1 MLRRV
6 LVTGLSAGLLA
17 GLFVAAIQIA
27 WITPIILE
35 AEIYESAE
43 APTGAP
49 DPASRPGTSGA
60 SFVLPAAE
68 RLEGPAAERL
78 EGPAAERLGGNE
90 GAWAP
95 EDGIERTLFTV
106 LASVLTGV
114 GFGLILVAAVTLS
127 GRHVD
132 PGRGVLW
139 GLAGFA
145 VFTLAPALGLPP
157 ELPGMVA
164 ADLGARQTW
173 WIGTVISTTGG
184 LALIVFARHRLLKGL
199 GVALLLAPHAVGA
212 PHPGQFGGKVP
223 GELAAEFAVASLFTA
238 ALFWTAL
245 GGIAGYFH
253 RKIS

>member
-27 WITPIILE
+27 WITPIIQE

-43 APTGAP
+43 ARTGAS

-60 SFVLPAAE
+60 SFVFLAAE

-78 EGPAAERLGGNE
+78 EGNE

-95 EDGIERTLFTV
+95 EDGLERTLFTV
-106 LASVLTGV
+106 LANVLTGV

-157 ELPGMVA
+157 ELPGMAA

>member
-17 GLFVAAIQIA
+17 GLFSAAIQIA

-35 AEIYESAE
+35 AEVYESAE
-43 APTGAP
+43 ARTGAP
-49 DPASRPGTSGA
+49 DPASRPGTSGV
-60 SFVLPAAE
+60 SFVLLAAE
-68 RLEGPAAERL
+68 RLE
-78 EGPAAERLGGNE
+78 GNE

-95 EDGIERTLFTV
+95 EDGLERTLFTV
-106 LASVLTGV
+106 LANVLTGV

>member
-1 MLRRV
+1 LPPLIEVSMLRRV
-6 LVTGLSAGLLA
+6 LITGLTAGLLA
-17 GLFVAAIQIA
+17 GLFAAAIQIS
-27 WITPIILE
+27 WITPIIQQ

-43 APTGAP
+43 APTGAA
-49 DPASRPGTSGA
+49 DPISHPG
-60 SFVLPAAE
+60 VLPAAE
-68 RLEGPAAERL
+68 HVQKDDD
-78 EGPAAERLGGNE
+78 
-90 GAWAP
+90 AWAP

-106 LASVLTGV
+106 LANVLTGV

-127 GRHVD
+127 GRKVD
-132 PGRGVLW
+132 PRRGVLW

-145 VFTLAPALGLPP
+145 VFALAPALGLPP

-164 ADLGARQTW
+164 ADLGARQAW
-173 WIGTVISTTGG
+173 WIGTVISTASG

-199 GVALLLAPHAVGA
+199 GLALLVAPHAFGA
-212 PHPGQFGGKVP
+212 PHPGQFGLKVP

-253 RKIS
+253 RKIG

>member
-6 LVTGLSAGLLA
+6 LVTGLTAGLLA
-17 GLFVAAIQIA
+17 GLFAAAIQIA

-35 AEIYESAE
+35 AEIYESAG
-43 APTGAP
+43 APTRAP
-49 DPASRPGTSGA
+49 DPASRPGPSGA
-60 SFVLPAAE
+60 SFVISAAE
-68 RLEGPAAERL
+68 PLEGPAAEPL
-78 EGPAAERLGGNE
+78 EGNE

-95 EDGIERTLFTV
+95 EDGIERTFFTV
-106 LASVLTGV
+106 LANVLTGI
-114 GFGLILVAAVTLS
+114 GYGLILVAAFTLS
-127 GRHVD
+127 GRRVD
-132 PGRGVLW
+132 WRLGVLW

-145 VFTLAPALGLPP
+145 VFILAPALGLPP

-173 WIGTVISTTGG
+173 WIGTVISTAGG

-199 GVALLLAPHAVGA
+199 GLALLLVPHALGA

-245 GGIAGYFH
+245 GGFAGYFH

>member
-43 APTGAP
+43 ARTGAP

-78 EGPAAERLGGNE
+78 EGNE

-95 EDGIERTLFTV
+95 EDGLERTLFTV
-106 LASVLTGV
+106 LANVLTGV

-127 GRHVD
+127 GRYVD

-157 ELPGMVA
+157 ELPGMAA

>member
-1 MLRRV
+1 MLRHV
-6 LVTGLSAGLLA
+6 LITGLTAGLLA
-17 GLFVAAIQIA
+17 GLFAAAIQIS
-27 WITPIILE
+27 WITPIILQ
-35 AEIYESAE
+35 AEIYENAE
-43 APTGAP
+43 APSGAADPISRP
-49 DPASRPGTSGA
+49 DPSSAHPA
-60 SFVLPAAE
+60 VLPAA
-68 RLEGPAAERL
+68 GHAQKDD
-78 EGPAAERLGGNE
+78 

-95 EDGIERTLFTV
+95 GDGIERTLFTV
-106 LASVLTGV
+106 LANVLTGV

-127 GRHVD
+127 GRKVD

-145 VFTLAPALGLPP
+145 VFALAPALGLAP

-164 ADLGARQTW
+164 AELGARQTW
-173 WIGTVISTTGG
+173 WIGTVISTAGG

-199 GVALLLAPHAVGA
+199 GLALLVAPHAFGA
-212 PHPGQFGGKVP
+212 PHPGQLEPKVP

-253 RKIS
+253 RKIG

>member
-1 MLRRV
+1 MLGRV
-6 LVTGLSAGLLA
+6 LVTGLTAGLLA
-17 GLFVAAIQIA
+17 GLFAAAIQIS
-27 WITPIILE
+27 WITPIIQE

-60 SFVLPAAE
+60 PFVLPATQ
-68 RLEGPAAERL
+68 RLEGD
-78 EGPAAERLGGNE
+78 E

-95 EDGIERTLFTV
+95 EDGIERTLFTM
-106 LASVLTGV
+106 LANVLTGV

-145 VFTLAPALGLPP
+145 VFALAPALGLPP

-164 ADLGARQTW
+164 ADLGSRQTW
-173 WIGTVISTTGG
+173 WIGTVISTAGG

-253 RKIS
+253 RKISCPPEIS

>member
-6 LVTGLSAGLLA
+6 LVTGLTAGLLA
-17 GLFVAAIQIA
+17 GLFAAAIQIA

-49 DPASRPGTSGA
+49 DPASRPGASGA
-60 SFVLPAAE
+60 SFVVPVAE
-68 RLEGPAAERL
+68 RLEGD
-78 EGPAAERLGGNE
+78 E

-106 LASVLTGV
+106 LANVLTGV
-114 GFGLILVAAVTLS
+114 GYGLILVAAVAFS
-127 GRHVD
+127 GRRVD

-164 ADLGARQTW
+164 ADLAARQTW
-173 WIGTVISTTGG
+173 WIGTVISTAGG

-199 GVALLLAPHAVGA
+199 GLALLLAPHAVGA
-212 PHPGQFGGKVP
+212 PHPGQFGTKVP

-245 GGIAGYFH
+245 GGFAGYFH
-253 RKIS
+253 RKIN

>member
-17 GLFVAAIQIA
+17 GLFSAAIQIA

-35 AEIYESAE
+35 AEVYESAE
-43 APTGAP
+43 ARTGAP
-49 DPASRPGTSGA
+49 DPASRPGTSGV
-60 SFVLPAAE
+60 SFVLLAAE
-68 RLEGPAAERL
+68 RLE
-78 EGPAAERLGGNE
+78 GNE

-95 EDGIERTLFTV
+95 EDGLERTLFTV
-106 LASVLTGV
+106 LANALTGV

-157 ELPGMVA
+157 ELPGMAA
-164 ADLGARQTW
+164 ADLGA
-173 WIGTVISTTGG
+173 
-184 LALIVFARHRLLKGL
+184 
-199 GVALLLAPHAVGA
+199 
-212 PHPGQFGGKVP
+212 
-223 GELAAEFAVASLFTA
+223 
-238 ALFWTAL
+238 
-245 GGIAGYFH
+245 
-253 RKIS
+253 

>member
-6 LVTGLSAGLLA
+6 LVTGLTAGLLA
-17 GLFVAAIQIA
+17 GLFAAAIQIA

-35 AEIYESAE
+35 AEIYESAG

-49 DPASRPGTSGA
+49 DAASRPGASGA
-60 SFVLPAAE
+60 SFVISAAE

-78 EGPAAERLGGNE
+78 EGNE
-90 GAWAP
+90 DAWAP

-106 LASVLTGV
+106 LANVLAGI
-114 GFGLILVAAVTLS
+114 GYGLILVAAFTLS

-132 PGRGVLW
+132 PRQGVLW

-145 VFTLAPALGLPP
+145 VFILAPALGLPP

-173 WIGTVISTTGG
+173 WIGTVISTAGG

-199 GVALLLAPHAVGA
+199 GLALLLVPHALGA
-212 PHPGQFGGKVP
+212 PHPGQFGGPVP
-223 GELAAEFAVASLFTA
+223 AELAAEFAVASLFTA

-245 GGIAGYFH
+245 GGFAGYFH

>member
-27 WITPIILE
+27 WITPIIQE

-43 APTGAP
+43 ARTGAS

-60 SFVLPAAE
+60 SFVLLAAE
-68 RLEGPAAERL
+68 RSEGPAAQRL
-78 EGPAAERLGGNE
+78 EGNE

-95 EDGIERTLFTV
+95 EDGLERTLFTV
-106 LASVLTGV
+106 LANVLTGV

-127 GRHVD
+127 GRYVD

-157 ELPGMVA
+157 ELPGMAA

>member
-27 WITPIILE
+27 WLTPIILE

-49 DPASRPGTSGA
+49 EPASRPGTSGA

-78 EGPAAERLGGNE
+78 EGNE

-106 LASVLTGV
+106 LANVLTGV

-157 ELPGMVA
+157 ELPGMAA

-173 WIGTVISTTGG
+173 WIGTVISTAGG

-253 RKIS
+253 RKISCPPKIS

>member
-6 LVTGLSAGLLA
+6 LVTGLTAGLLA
-17 GLFVAAIQIA
+17 GLFAAAIQIA

-49 DPASRPGTSGA
+49 DPASRPGAFGA

-68 RLEGPAAERL
+68 RLEGD
-78 EGPAAERLGGNE
+78 E

-106 LASVLTGV
+106 LANVLTGV
-114 GFGLILVAAVTLS
+114 GYGLILVAAVAFS
-127 GRHVD
+127 GRRVD
-132 PGRGVLW
+132 PGLGVFW

-145 VFTLAPALGLPP
+145 VFALAPALGLPP

-173 WIGTVISTTGG
+173 WIGTVISTAGG

-199 GVALLLAPHAVGA
+199 GLALLLAPHAVGA
-212 PHPGQFGGKVP
+212 PHPGQFGTKVP

-253 RKIS
+253 RKIG

>member
-6 LVTGLSAGLLA
+6 LVTGLTAGLLA
-17 GLFVAAIQIA
+17 GLFAAAIQIS
-27 WITPIILE
+27 WITPIIQE

-49 DPASRPGTSGA
+49 DPISRPGPSGA
-60 SFVLPAAE
+60 SSVLPAAE
-68 RLEGPAAERL
+68 HVQGD
-78 EGPAAERLGGNE
+78 E

-106 LASVLTGV
+106 LANVLTGV
-114 GFGLILVAAVTLS
+114 GFGLILVAAFTLS
-127 GRHVD
+127 GRQVD

-173 WIGTVISTTGG
+173 WIGTVVSSAGG

-199 GVALLLAPHAVGA
+199 GLVLLLAPHAVGA
-212 PHPGQFGGKVP
+212 PHPGQFGTKVP

-245 GGIAGYFH
+245 GGIAGHFH

>member
-27 WITPIILE
+27 WITPIIQE

-43 APTGAP
+43 TRTGAP

-60 SFVLPAAE
+60 SSVLLAAE

-78 EGPAAERLGGNE
+78 EGNE

-95 EDGIERTLFTV
+95 EDGLERTLFTV

-157 ELPGMVA
+157 ELPGMAA

>member
-6 LVTGLSAGLLA
+6 LVTGLTAGLLA
-17 GLFVAAIQIA
+17 GLFAAAIQIA

-43 APTGAP
+43 APTGAA
-49 DPASRPGTSGA
+49 DPASRPGAAGA
-60 SFVLPAAE
+60 SFVISAAE
-68 RLEGPAAERL
+68 RLEGPVAEPL
-78 EGPAAERLGGNE
+78 EENE

-106 LASVLTGV
+106 LANVLTGI
-114 GFGLILVAAVTLS
+114 GYGLILVAAITLS
-127 GRHVD
+127 GRRVD
-132 PGRGVLW
+132 WRLGVLW
-139 GLAGFA
+139 GLGGFA
-145 VFTLAPALGLPP
+145 VFILAPAVGLPP

-173 WIGTVISTTGG
+173 WIGTVISTAGG

-199 GVALLLAPHAVGA
+199 GLALLLVPHALGA

-245 GGIAGYFH
+245 GGFAGYFH

>member
-1 MLRRV
+1 MLSRV
-6 LVTGLSAGLLA
+6 LVTGLTAGLLA

-49 DPASRPGTSGA
+49 GPASRLGPAGA
-60 SFVLPAAE
+60 SFALPAAE
-68 RLEGPAAERL
+68 RPEEK
-78 EGPAAERLGGNE
+78 E

-106 LASVLTGV
+106 LTNVLTGV
-114 GFGLILVAAVTLS
+114 GYGLILVAAFTLS

-132 PGRGVLW
+132 PRLGVLW

-145 VFTLAPALGLPP
+145 VFILAPALGLPP

-173 WIGTVISTTGG
+173 WIGTVISTAGG
-184 LALIVFARHRLLKGL
+184 LALIVFAPHRLLKGL

-212 PHPGQFGGKVP
+212 PHPGQFGTKVP

-245 GGIAGYFH
+245 GGFAGYFH
-253 RKIS
+253 RKISCPPEIS

>member
-1 MLRRV
+1 MLGRI
-6 LVTGLSAGLLA
+6 LITGLTAGLLA
-17 GLFVAAIQIA
+17 GLFAAAIQIS
-27 WITPIILE
+27 WITPIIQQ

-43 APTGAP
+43 APTGAA
-49 DPASRPGTSGA
+49 DPISRPGA
-60 SFVLPAAE
+60 SVAHPAVLAAAE
-68 RLEGPAAERL
+68 HAQEDA
-78 EGPAAERLGGNE
+78 

-106 LASVLTGV
+106 LANVLTGV

-127 GRHVD
+127 GRKVD
-132 PGRGVLW
+132 PRRGVLW

-145 VFTLAPALGLPP
+145 VFALAPALGLAP
-157 ELPGMVA
+157 ELPGLVA

-173 WIGTVISTTGG
+173 WIGTVISTASG

-199 GVALLLAPHAVGA
+199 GLALLLAPHVIGA
-212 PHPGQFGGKVP
+212 PHPGQFGLKVP

-253 RKIS
+253 RKLS

>member
-1 MLRRV
+1 MNTVLRRV

-17 GLFVAAIQIA
+17 GLFAAAIQFA

-49 DPASRPGTSGA
+49 DPASRPGPSGA

-68 RLEGPAAERL
+68 RLEG
-78 EGPAAERLGGNE
+78 NK

-106 LASVLTGV
+106 LANVLTGV

-184 LALIVFARHRLLKGL
+184 LALIVFARPRLLKGL

-245 GGIAGYFH
+245 GGFAGYFH
-253 RKIS
+253 RKTS

>member
-6 LVTGLSAGLLA
+6 LVTGLTAGLLA

-43 APTGAP
+43 ARTEAP
-49 DPASRPGTSGA
+49 VPASRTGTSGA
-60 SFVLPAAE
+60 SFVPPAAE

-78 EGPAAERLGGNE
+78 EGNE

-95 EDGIERTLFTV
+95 EDGLERTLFTV
-106 LASVLTGV
+106 LANVLTGV

-157 ELPGMVA
+157 ELPGMAA

-173 WIGTVISTTGG
+173 WIGTVISTAGG

-199 GVALLLAPHAVGA
+199 GLALLLVPHALGA
-212 PHPGQFGGKVP
+212 PHPGQFGGPVP
-223 GELAAEFAVASLFTA
+223 AELAAEFAVASLFTT

-245 GGIAGYFH
+245 GGFAGYFH

>member
-35 AEIYESAE
+35 AEIYESAG

-78 EGPAAERLGGNE
+78 EGNE

-114 GFGLILVAAVTLS
+114 GFGLILVAAFTFS

-173 WIGTVISTTGG
+173 WIGTVISTAGG

-199 GVALLLAPHAVGA
+199 GLALLLAPHAVGA

-253 RKIS
+253 RKMN

>member
-17 GLFVAAIQIA
+17 GLFSAAIQIA

-35 AEIYESAE
+35 AEVYESAE
-43 APTGAP
+43 ARTGAP
-49 DPASRPGTSGA
+49 DPASRTGTSGA

-68 RLEGPAAERL
+68 RLEE
-78 EGPAAERLGGNE
+78 NE

-95 EDGIERTLFTV
+95 EDGLERTLFTV
-106 LASVLTGV
+106 LANVLTGV

-157 ELPGMVA
+157 ELPGMAA

-199 GVALLLAPHAVGA
+199 GVALLLAPHVVGA

>member
-6 LVTGLSAGLLA
+6 LVTGLTAGLLA
-17 GLFVAAIQIA
+17 GLFAAAIQIS
-27 WITPIILE
+27 WITPIIQQ
-35 AEIYESAE
+35 AEVYESAE

-49 DPASRPGTSGA
+49 DPAFRPGTSGA

-68 RLEGPAAERL
+68 RLEGD
-78 EGPAAERLGGNE
+78 E

-106 LASVLTGV
+106 LANVLTGI

-132 PGRGVLW
+132 PGLGVLW

-173 WIGTVISTTGG
+173 WIGTVISTASG

-199 GVALLLAPHAVGA
+199 GVALLLVPHAVGA
-212 PHPGQFGGKVP
+212 PHPGQFGSMVP

>member
-43 APTGAP
+43 APTEAP

-68 RLEGPAAERL
+68 RLEG
-78 EGPAAERLGGNE
+78 NE

-95 EDGIERTLFTV
+95 GDGLERTLFTV
-106 LASVLTGV
+106 LANVLTGV

-145 VFTLAPALGLPP
+145 VFTLAPSLGLPP

>member
-6 LVTGLSAGLLA
+6 LVTGLTAGLLA
-17 GLFVAAIQIA
+17 GLFAAAIQIS
-27 WITPIILE
+27 WITPIIQQ

-43 APTGAP
+43 AP
-49 DPASRPGTSGA
+49 DPASRPGASGA
-60 SFVLPAAE
+60 SFVLPATR
-68 RLEGPAAERL
+68 RLEGD
-78 EGPAAERLGGNE
+78 E

-106 LASVLTGV
+106 LANVLTGV
-114 GFGLILVAAVTLS
+114 GFGFILVAAFTLS
-127 GRHVD
+127 GRQVD

-173 WIGTVISTTGG
+173 WIGTVVSSAGG

-199 GVALLLAPHAVGA
+199 GLVLLLAPHAVGA
-212 PHPGQFGGKVP
+212 PHPGQFGTKVP

-245 GGIAGYFH
+245 GGIAGHFH

>member
-43 APTGAP
+43 ARTGAP
-49 DPASRPGTSGA
+49 DPASRPGTAGA

-78 EGPAAERLGGNE
+78 EGNE

-95 EDGIERTLFTV
+95 EDGLERTLFTV
-106 LASVLTGV
+106 LANVLTGV

-127 GRHVD
+127 GRYVD

-157 ELPGMVA
+157 ELPGMAA